1 MKMLNLTGWMFLL
14 IINGQVFAFDTVD
27 EQIDHYLDVLAN
39 DSNPD
44 KIEML
49 KRLQWSGLTD
59 PRLFDK
65 IAEGPEK
72 QYLRDDLN
80 KPGIGVLSHQI
91 RALGYSGNEKYRN
104 ILGEISKSAVNKKL
118 KKHATKALVHL
129 NKFKGWNKL
138 IAASNSSVSG
148 KSVEITTYMKMLN
161 VDDVFVQR
169 LAARAIFHEKR
180 QDPDLLALVAEKLK
194 ASYLQSGLDGH
205 AQDTIAWFCKALG
218 ENGFRDY
225 GDLLSDVVKN
235 TPYKKVKKHASKYA
249 K

>member
-1 MKMLNLTGWMFLL
+1 MKMLNLTGWVFLI
-14 IINGQVFAFDTVD
+14 IINGQAFAFDTVD

-39 DSNPD
+39 DSDPN

-49 KRLQWSGLTD
+49 ERLQWSGLTD

-72 QYLRDDLN
+72 EYLRDDLN
-80 KPGIGVLSHQI
+80 RSSIGVLSHQI

-104 ILGEISKSAVNKKL
+104 ILEEIKKSAVSNKL
-118 KKHATKALVHL
+118 KKHAKKALVDL
-129 NKFKGWNKL
+129 NKFKGWNNL
-138 IAASNSSVSG
+138 IAASNLSVSG
-148 KSVEITTYMKMLN
+148 KSVEVTTYMKMLN

-169 LAARAIFHEKR
+169 LAARATFHEKQ
-180 QDPDLLALVAEKLK
+180 QDPDLLALIAEKLK
-194 ASYLQSGLDGH
+194 ASYLQSGLDGE
-205 AQDTIAWFCKALG
+205 AQDTTAWYCKALG

-235 TPYKKVKKHASKYA
+235 TPYKKVKRHASKYT